1 MIDKLCYM
9 IQISRMEGF
18 YWVARTGGYARAAR
32 AFPYPITQPAVHQ
45 QVRKLE
51 GELGTPLFERVAKDR
66 MRLTP
71 AGRHLFEFIGPF
83 YEGLP
88 ALERSIRAADH
99 GGEVHIDAASLL
111 LRDLMPAWIK
121 RLKHRCP
128 QAEVHLREAPD
139 VDPEALRRGD
149 ADLVISYLPELPP
162 GIAGRRV
169 GTLHGYV
176 VVPRGHPLALRKRVA
191 LKDLTGETFISYSP
205 GLFSQRLQLSALAA
219 AGVEPRETITAG
231 TAQTIL
237 AFVEA
242 GLGVSALATVDPAGP
257 RSKGVVALRLPASRF
272 DFPITAAWR
281 KNAPANPALEA
292 ALASAPRA

>member
-1 MIDKLCYM
+1 MIDKLCFM

-18 YWVARTGGYARAAR
+18 FWVARTGGYARAAR

-51 GELGTPLFERVAKDR
+51 GELGTRLFERVAKDR
-66 MRLTP
+66 VRLTS

-88 ALERSIRAADH
+88 AVERSIRGADH
-99 GGEVHIDAASLL
+99 GGEVHIHAPGLL

-128 QAEVHLREAPD
+128 QAEVHLREVPA
-139 VDPEALRRGD
+139 VDPEALRRGQ
-149 ADLVISYLPELPP
+149 ADLVIGYQPDLPP
-162 GIAGRRV
+162 DIASRRV

-176 VVPRGHPLALRKRVA
+176 VVPRGHALSTRKRVS
-191 LKDLTGETFISYSP
+191 LRDLTGETFISYSP
-205 GLFSQRLQLSALAA
+205 GLFSQRMQLSALAE
-219 AGVEPRETITAG
+219 AGVEPRQTITAG

-242 GLGVSALATVDPAGP
+242 GLGVSALATVNPSGP
-257 RSKGVVALRLPASRF
+257 RRKGVVALRLPAGRF
-272 DFPITAAWR
+272 DFPIRAAWR
-281 KNAPANPALEA
+281 KHAPANPALEA